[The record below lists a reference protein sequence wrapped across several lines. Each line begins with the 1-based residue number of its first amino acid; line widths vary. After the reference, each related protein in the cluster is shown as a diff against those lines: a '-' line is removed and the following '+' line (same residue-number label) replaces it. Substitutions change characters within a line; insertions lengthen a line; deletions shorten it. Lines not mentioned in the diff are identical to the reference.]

1 MLIED
6 EMERSVCT
14 REKSNSVSIIL
25 GAKPAAITNRRTE
38 AYAEG
43 APVDYGTYVLILEVV
58 DKSQDDSSEATK
70 NITTVMEADW
80 DEKAGSALSVV
91 VDNNVSVVIGG
102 VEKEIIKN
110 EPYMIGGII
119 LWYDMTVAT

>member
-1 MLIED
+1 MLFYE
-6 EMERSVCT
+6 EKQRSVYT
-14 REKSNSVSIIL
+14 RLKSKGVSIIL
-25 GAKPAAITNRRTE
+25 RDKPAAVTNKMTGAYTE
-38 AYAEG
+38 G
-43 APVDYGTYVLILEVV
+43 TPVDYGTYVLILEVV